1 MNYKEGSIV
10 LVVDDDVYVRD
21 ATSTLLRESGF
32 TTIASDSAKD
42 AINILKTTPVETVL
56 TDIKM
61 PEMSGIELL
70 AEIHSFN
77 PALPVIL
84 MTAYAEIDI
93 AINAVKKGAFDFL
106 IKPYKPESL
115 ICSVEKA
122 IKYSRLLQ
130 MEKNYKHMLEDTV
143 KKRTKELNNA
153 LLMVKDMSLELVQRL
168 TQVAEYRDED
178 TGDHIKRIG
187 LYSKMIANTLNLPD
201 NFIEVVTFGSPMHD
215 IGKIGIPDNILLK
228 RGKLTRE
235 EFDVMKTHTTMGER
249 IFHGSSHPVIQ
260 MVASVALNHHERWDG
275 TGYPRGL
282 KGEDIPLEGRIV
294 MLVDQYDALRSERP
308 YKPPFDHQMAF
319 KIITE
324 GDDRTRPEHFD
335 PKILD
340 AFVKVASEM
349 DEIFE
354 THQQ

>member
-1 MNYKEGSIV
+1 MKHNEGATV
-10 LVVDDDVYVRD
+10 LVVDDDMFVRE
-21 ATSTLLRESGF
+21 ATSALLKECGYL
-32 TTIASDSAKD
+32 TIASDSAKD
-42 AINILKTTPVETVL
+42 AISVLKTTPVETVL

-61 PEMSGIELL
+61 PEISGIELL
-70 AEIHSFN
+70 AEIHGLN
-77 PALPVIL
+77 PTLPVIL
-84 MTAYAEIDI
+84 MTAYAELDV
-93 AINAVKKGAFDFL
+93 AINAVKRGAFDFL

-115 ICSVEKA
+115 IYSIEKA
-122 IKYSRLLQ
+122 IKYSRLLK

-143 KKRTKELNNA
+143 RKRTKELKDA
-153 LLMVKDMSLELVQRL
+153 LLMVKDMSIELVQRL
-168 TQVAEYRDED
+168 TEVAEYRDED
-178 TGDHIKRIG
+178 TGAHIKRMG
-187 LYSKMIANTLNLPD
+187 LYSNKMAKSLNLSD
-201 NFIEVVTFGSPMHD
+201 EFIEVVTFASPMHD

-235 EFDVMKTHTTMGER
+235 EFDTMKTHTTMGER

-294 MLVDQYDALRSERP
+294 MIVDQYDALRSERP
-308 YKPPFDHQMAF
+308 YKPPFDHQMAY

-335 PKILD
+335 PAVLETFAKI
-340 AFVKVASEM
+340 ASEM
-349 DEIFE
+349 DEIYE
-354 THQQ
+354 THQ

>member
-1 MNYKEGSIV
+1 MNSIKGSTV
-10 LVVDDDVYVRD
+10 LVVDDDIYVRE
-21 ATSTLLRESGF
+21 ATSTLLSECGF

-42 AINILKTTPVETVL
+42 AINVLKTTPVETVL

-61 PEMSGIELL
+61 PEISGIELL
-70 AEIHSFN
+70 AEIHGFN
-77 PALPVIL
+77 PTLPVIL
-84 MTAYAEIDI
+84 MTAYAEIDV

-115 ICSVEKA
+115 ICAVEKA
-122 IKYSRLLQ
+122 VKYSRLLQ
-130 MEKNYKHMLEDTV
+130 MEKHATHTLEDSV
-143 KKRTKELNNA
+143 RKRAKELQDA
-153 LLMVKDMSLELVQRL
+153 LLMVKDWSLEIVQRL
-168 TQVAEYRDED
+168 TEVAEYRDED
-178 TGDHIKRIG
+178 TGAHIKRMG
-187 LYSKMIANTLNLPD
+187 LYSNKIAETMNLSD
-201 NFIEVVTFGSPMHD
+201 DFIEVVTFGSPMHD

-228 RGKLTRE
+228 RGKLNRE
-235 EFDVMKTHTTMGER
+235 EFDIMKTHTSMGER

-308 YKPPFDHQMAF
+308 YKPQFDHQMAV

-335 PKILD
+335 PKVLD
-340 AFVKVASEM
+340 TFVKVASEM
-349 DEIFE
+349 AEIFE
-354 THQQ
+354 THQ

>member
-1 MNYKEGSIV
+1 MKKSENATV
-10 LVVDDDVYVRD
+10 LVVDDDNFVRE
-21 ATSTLLRESGF
+21 ATSTLLREFGYS
-32 TTIASDSAKD
+32 TIASESAKD
-42 AINILKTTPVETVL
+42 AITVFKTTPVETVL

-61 PEMSGIELL
+61 PETSGIELL
-70 AEIHSFN
+70 GEIHGFN
-77 PALPVIL
+77 PTLPVIL
-84 MTAYAEIDI
+84 MTAYAELDV
-93 AINAVKKGAFDFL
+93 AINAVRKGAFDFL

-115 ICSVEKA
+115 IYSIEKA

-143 KKRTKELNNA
+143 KKRTKELKDA
-153 LLMVKDMSLELVQRL
+153 LLKVKDMSLELVQRL
-168 TQVAEYRDED
+168 TEVAEYRDED
-178 TGDHIKRIG
+178 TGAHIKRMG
-187 LYSKMIANTLNLPD
+187 MYSNKIAKEMNLEE
-201 NFIEVVTFGSPMHD
+201 NFIEVVTFASPMHD

-228 RGKLTRE
+228 RGSLTRE
-235 EFDVMKTHTTMGER
+235 EFDIMKTHTTMGEK

-308 YKPPFDHQMAF
+308 YKPPFDHQMAC

-335 PKILD
+335 PKVLD
-340 AFVKVASEM
+340 VFTKVASEM
-349 DEIFE
+349 EEIFE
-354 THQQ
+354 THQ